1 MKQLANQPARQ
12 KVRRFPGSKRESRKA
27 AILRKIGRGLRW
39 GLPFLLAAALLLW
52 GGQALLGIGEIRVVG
67 LQELQPREIIQAA
80 GVREGE
86 NLLLVSGDRIARR
99 LAQLPLVEAVEVKK
113 IYFPPVLEISVK
125 ERKTAAVVLV
135 GGGCWAA
142 DRQGIVFSRRD
153 SMEQGM
159 PVVTGLEEEPTPG
172 RPLPDPKQ
180 AEALRLFL
188 EALEQVPGLDVSEL
202 NLADPD
208 NLLLFTVEGWQVLL
222 GNSSAMKEKLVL
234 LYESL
239 PYLDPE
245 EEGYIDVRAEDRLVF
260 VPAGGQS

>member
-113 IYFPPVLEISVK
+113 SIFPRCWRYPSRK
-125 ERKTAAVVLV
+125 ERRRRWSWWEAAAGRQTGRELSLAA
-135 GGGCWAA
+135 GIPWSRGCRW
-142 DRQGIVFSRRD
+142 
-153 SMEQGM
+153 
-159 PVVTGLEEEPTPG
+159 
-172 RPLPDPKQ
+172 
-180 AEALRLFL
+180 
-188 EALEQVPGLDVSEL
+188 
-202 NLADPD
+202 
-208 NLLLFTVEGWQVLL
+208 
-222 GNSSAMKEKLVL
+222 
-234 LYESL
+234 
-239 PYLDPE
+239 
-245 EEGYIDVRAEDRLVF
+245 
-260 VPAGGQS
+260 